1 MSVID
6 NDYIV
11 LYYYS
16 KRGVYTTEQTTG
28 WRLRTLSVLL
38 GSLFAAGMAMVPGRL
53 NGQQSSWALSTRTF
67 SSLRRVDEWWGFIF
81 RDLNGSL
88 LSGKNRR
95 VSDAYFQFC

>member
-16 KRGVYTTEQTTG
+16 RRGLYTTERTTG

-38 GSLFAAGMAMVPGRL
+38 GVCLRMEW
-53 NGQQSSWALSTRTF
+53 SW
-67 SSLRRVDEWWGFIF
+67 F
-81 RDLNGSL
+81 RIGLTATGLAEHFEN
-88 LSGKNRR
+88 
-95 VSDAYFQFC
+95 